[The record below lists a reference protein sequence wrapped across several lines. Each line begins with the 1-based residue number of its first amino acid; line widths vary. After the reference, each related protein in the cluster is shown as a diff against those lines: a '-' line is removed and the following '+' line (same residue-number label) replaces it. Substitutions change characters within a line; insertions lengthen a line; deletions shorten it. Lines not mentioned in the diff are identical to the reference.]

1 VKKVMQQVNSGT
13 AYATWCLCL
22 LGICG
27 GQRFY
32 TGNAGI
38 GIIYLFTFGIFGIG
52 QVLDL
57 LLIPD
62 MVEKR
67 NLYLKG
73 LHGSSTPNVNQSV
86 TLNIGDIPQLKNLDV
101 LKSGNTSTSASGKTP
116 MQKLLKAAKEH
127 GGQLSLAQVAMHTEL
142 APEDIKKLLQE
153 AENAGYAQI
162 GNDPNTGA
170 IRYFFDV

>member
-1 VKKVMQQVNSGT
+1 MQQVNSGT
-13 AYATWCLCL
+13 AYATWCLFL

-52 QVLDL
+52 QFIDL
-57 LLIPD
+57 FLIPD

-73 LHGSSTPNVNQSV
+73 LHGNSIPNVNQSV
-86 TLNIGDIPQLKNLDV
+86 TLNIGDIPQLKNLD
-101 LKSGNTSTSASGKTP
+101 LLTSGNTSRSVSDKTP
-116 MQKLLKAAKEH
+116 MQKLLKAAKKN
-127 GGQLSLAQVAMHTEL
+127 GGQLSLAQAAMHTDL

>member
-1 VKKVMQQVNSGT
+1 MQQVNSGT
-13 AYATWCLCL
+13 AYGTWCLGL

-27 GQRFY
+27 VQRFY
-32 TGNAGI
+32 TGNAGL
-38 GIIYLFTFGIFGIG
+38 GIVYLVTFGVFGIG
-52 QVLDL
+52 QLIDL

-73 LHGSSTPNVNQSV
+73 VYGSSTPNVNQSV
-86 TLNIGDIPQLKNLDV
+86 TLNIGAIPEPKSLDAV
-101 LKSGNTSTSASGKTP
+101 KPGNTSRSASASRGVP
-116 MQKLLKAAKEH
+116 MQKLLKAAKEN
-127 GGQLSLAQVAMHTEL
+127 GGQLSIAQAAMATEL
-142 APEDIKKLLQE
+142 LPDQIKRLLQE

-162 GNDPNTGA
+162 GNDSNTGA